1 MELKY
6 KLFIYKDSDIK
17 HFVTEKAFTH
27 PTEIKEMLN
36 KYEGFWCR
44 IIDLSTLGI
53 VIEGT
58 FDDDCLNEI
67 YYR

>member
-6 KLFIYKDSDIK
+6 KLFIYRDSDIN

-36 KYEGFWCR
+36 EYEGFWCG
-44 IIDLSTLGI
+44 IIDLSTLETL
-53 VIEGT
+53 IEGT